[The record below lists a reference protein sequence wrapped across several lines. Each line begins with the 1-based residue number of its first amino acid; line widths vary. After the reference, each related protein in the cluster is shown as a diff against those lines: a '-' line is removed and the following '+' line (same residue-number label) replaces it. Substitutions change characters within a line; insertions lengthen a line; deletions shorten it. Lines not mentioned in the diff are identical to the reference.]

1 MINTITLDLGYMPVE
16 FRGDRGV
23 RTREFKVY
31 RLVDSFGLHYS
42 QTYLRKDYVEGW
54 AAELKPS

>member
-23 RTREFKVY
+23 RTREFTAY
-31 RLVDSFGLHYS
+31 CFQGIRLIGITHRHILEKI
-42 QTYLRKDYVEGW
+42 T
-54 AAELKPS
+54 